1 MIGAVRVAICDD
13 DAAFLAGSSAMV
25 RAWAAR
31 EGVSVEVS
39 CRSDGASLFA
49 LCRASRQDL
58 VLLDIVMPGES
69 GMDVARE
76 LRERD
81 GAVRIAFLTS
91 SPEYA
96 VDSYE
101 VRASE
106 YLLKPVSRE
115 RLERLLAECA
125 RASVEEGAS
134 VVAKTAFGYQRVFLG
149 DVECV
154 EARNKRVL
162 FWLRDDACVEAVE
175 PLRTYEQRLTADE
188 GFFKCHRSYLVNLAN
203 VERFSATDAVMR
215 SGRVVPVARSVRREF
230 QEAYF
235 AMRFAG

>member
-1 MIGAVRVAICDD
+1 MRVAICDD
-13 DAAFLAGSSAMV
+13 DAAFLDDATLAV
-25 RAWAAR
+25 RSWGER
-31 EGVSVEVS
+31 RGVSVEVS
-39 CRSDGASLFA
+39 RCASGYELLS
-49 LCRASRQDL
+49 LCRETRQDL
-58 VLLDIVMPGES
+58 VLLDILMPGIS

-76 LRERD
+76 LRARD
-81 GAVRIAFLTS
+81 EAVRIAFLTS

-101 VRASE
+101 VHAAE

-125 RASVEEGAS
+125 RERTEDAPS
-134 VVAKTAFGYQRVFLG
+134 VVVRTAFGYQRVFLA
-149 DVECV
+149 DVECA

-162 FWLRDDACVEAVE
+162 LWMRDGGGVEAVE
-175 PLRTYEQRLTADE
+175 PLRAYEQRLTIE
-188 GFFKCHRSYLVNLAN
+188 RGFFKCHRSYLVNLVN

>member
-1 MIGAVRVAICDD
+1 MRVAICDD
-13 DAAFLAGSSAMV
+13 DAAFLGEAAQAV
-25 RAWAAR
+25 RAWAER
-31 EGVSVEVS
+31 EGTVVDVRCCSGGGELLSLCGGS
-39 CRSDGASLFA
+39 CP
-49 LCRASRQDL
+49 DL
-58 VLLDIVMPGES
+58 VLLDIVMPGIS

-76 LRERD
+76 LRARNES
-81 GAVRIAFLTS
+81 VRIAFLTS

-101 VRASE
+101 VHAAE
-106 YLLKPVSRE
+106 YLLKPVSRA
-115 RLERLLAECA
+115 RLERLLDECA
-125 RASVEEGAS
+125 HSCESEVPS
-134 VVAKTAFGYQRVFLG
+134 VVVKTAFGFQRIFLA
-149 DVECV
+149 DIECA

-162 FWLRDDACVEAVE
+162 FWTRAGGCVEAVE
-175 PLRTYEQRLTADE
+175 PLRAYEQRLTLE
-188 GFFKCHRSYLVNLAN
+188 NGFFKCHRSYLVNLAN

>member
-1 MIGAVRVAICDD
+1 MRVAICDD
-13 DAAFLAGSSAMV
+13 DVAFLDE
-25 RAWAAR
+25 AAR
-31 EGVSVEVS
+31 AVRTWGERRGESVEVARCTS
-39 CRSDGASLFA
+39 GSELLVRCREA
-49 LCRASRQDL
+49 RQDL
-58 VLLDIVMPGES
+58 VLLDIVMPGIS

-76 LRERD
+76 LRAHDE
-81 GAVRIAFLTS
+81 AVRIAFLTS

-101 VRASE
+101 VHASE

-115 RLERLLAECA
+115 RLERLLSECA
-125 RASVEEGAS
+125 RSREEEAPS
-134 VVAKTAFGYQRVFLG
+134 IVARTAFGYQRVFLA
-149 DVECV
+149 DVECA

-162 FWLRDDACVEAVE
+162 FWLRDGSCVEAVE
-175 PLRTYEQRLTADE
+175 SLKAYEQRLAMSR

-230 QEAYF
+230 QQAYF

>member
-1 MIGAVRVAICDD
+1 MRVAICDD
-13 DAAFLAGSSAMV
+13 DAAFLED
-25 RAWAAR
+25 AAR
-31 EGVSVEVS
+31 AVHAWGERRGVSVEVA
-39 CRSDGASLFA
+39 CRTSGPELLA
-49 LCRASRQDL
+49 LCLEARQDL
-58 VLLDIVMPGES
+58 VLLDIVMPGVS

-76 LRERD
+76 LRARD
-81 GAVRIAFLTS
+81 EAVCIAFLTS

-101 VRASE
+101 VHASE

-125 RASVEEGAS
+125 RDREEEAAS
-134 VVAKTAFGYQRVFLG
+134 VVVRTAFGYQRVFLAE
-149 DVECV
+149 VECA

-162 FWLRDDACVEAVE
+162 FWLRDGSRVEAVE
-175 PLRTYEQRLTADE
+175 PLKAYEQRLTTSC

-230 QEAYF
+230 QQTYF

>member
-1 MIGAVRVAICDD
+1 MRVAICDD
-13 DAAFLAGSSAMV
+13 DAAFLDDATLAV
-25 RAWAAR
+25 RSWGER
-31 EGVSVEVS
+31 RGVSVEVS
-39 CRSDGASLFA
+39 RCASGYELLS
-49 LCRASRQDL
+49 LCRETRQDL
-58 VLLDIVMPGES
+58 VLLDILMPGIS

-76 LRERD
+76 LRARD
-81 GAVRIAFLTS
+81 EAVRIAFLTS

-101 VRASE
+101 VHAAE

-125 RASVEEGAS
+125 RERTEDAPS
-134 VVAKTAFGYQRVFLG
+134 VVVRTAFGYQRVFLA
-149 DVECV
+149 DVECA

-162 FWLRDDACVEAVE
+162 FWMRDGGGVEAVE
-175 PLRTYEQRLTADE
+175 PLRAYEQRLTIE
-188 GFFKCHRSYLVNLAN
+188 RGFFKCHRSYLVNLVN
-203 VERFSATDAVMR
+203 VERFSAADAVMR